1 MQLNIAIN
9 DENVNFSHN
18 GAEGGAIE
26 GRKGLME
33 LQFAQRRRRRF
44 RFPCNK
50 ENHLQTAQIFRP
62 AAEQIK
68 REKYWKHIFIWRASS
83 HWFGLG
89 FGDQSPSCYTI
100 SVSVT
105 RNKHIFFTGCL
116 LVYVTMLNIRV
127 CILCIWCIS
136 IKTNLMRAH
145 AAFLLW
151 LLFCGKHVWQAYF
164 CVCACICACIWI
176 CIFVCVLFVF
186 GFKPSGEDSA
196 HCWQLLAPEPTLCFT
211 SALRRSVAPLLCSH
225 SFFVFVCICLYLF
238 VFVCICL

>member
-33 LQFAQRRRRRF
+33 LQFAQRRRF

-68 REKYWKHIFIWRASS
+68 REKYWKHISIWRGSS

-89 FGDQSPSCYTI
+89 
-100 SVSVT
+100 
-105 RNKHIFFTGCL
+105 L
-116 LVYVTMLNIRV
+116 TMLNIRV